1 MSYGNGLLRLFY
13 IFYFLLLLLMVVALI
28 VWFVAKA
35 IEICK
40 DLAKLIKS
48 KLVCIVE
55 KFKYFL
61 MHIFSQVG
69 RKK

>member
-1 MSYGNGLLRLFY
+1 
-13 IFYFLLLLLMVVALI
+13 MVVALI

-48 KLVCIVE
+48 KIFSWWE
-55 KFKYFL
+55 KFKYPQS
-61 MHIFSQVG
+61 HKVNTG
-69 RKK
+69 VNK